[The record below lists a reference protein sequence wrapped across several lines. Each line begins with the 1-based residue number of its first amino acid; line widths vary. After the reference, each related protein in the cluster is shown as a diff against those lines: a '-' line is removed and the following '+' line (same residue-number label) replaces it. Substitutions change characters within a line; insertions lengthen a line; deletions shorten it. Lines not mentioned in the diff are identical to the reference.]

1 MLVFML
7 FLLGMGSFYSLALL
21 FFFQRKPKLGILLL
35 LLAFLTTFL
44 FYYSI
49 YLGWIDVPK

>member
-1 MLVFML
+1 MILFML
-7 FLLGMGSFYSLALL
+7 FLLAMGSFFSVALVL
-21 FFFQRKPKLGILLL
+21 FFQRKPKLGLLFL
-35 LLAFLTTFL
+35 LLAAGATFL

>member
-7 FLLGMGSFYSLALL
+7 FLLGMGSFFSLAFL
-21 FFFQRKPKLGILLL
+21 FFFQRKPKLGILSL
-35 LLAFLTTFL
+35 LLAFVTTFF

-49 YLGWIDVPK
+49 HLDWIVVPD